1 MTSVNTPETEAPS
14 LPAILALGEI
24 LWDLFEDGRRLGG
37 APLNFGAHARELG
50 HPVSLI
56 SALGADA
63 LGAEA
68 ADLIGSLGL
77 DCRFLQTDHDL
88 PTGTARVRL
97 GPDGSPQFE
106 IPRPAAYDALETT
119 EQLID
124 QLGRSGHAWFYFG
137 SLFAAIPSGRATL
150 ERILDA
156 LDSTS
161 TFLDLN
167 LRPGCDMPD
176 LVTEL
181 LWRADVVKLN
191 AAELAQVQSL
201 TGLPRSLELFC
212 PAAARRFGWRAL
224 AVTLGSRGC
233 AIWAEGRYAEAPA
246 HPVIVVDTVGAGDA
260 FSAAFLHGLSQRW
273 PAARIADF
281 ANRKA
286 AGVAGRPGAL
296 PDSSPVDSTP

>member
-1 MTSVNTPETEAPS
+1 VNKRASEPPA

-50 HPVSLI
+50 HAVSLI
-56 SALGADA
+56 SALGTDA
-63 LGAEA
+63 LGTEA
-68 ADLIGSLGL
+68 ANLIGSLGL
-77 DCRFLQTDHDL
+77 DGRFLQTNHDL

-97 GPDGSPQFE
+97 GPDGSPQFD
-106 IPRPAAYDALETT
+106 IPRPAAYDALEVT

-124 QLGRSGHAWFYFG
+124 QLGRSEHAWFYFG
-137 SLFAAIPSGRATL
+137 SLFAATPSGRATL

-156 LDSTS
+156 LGSAS

-181 LWRADVVKLN
+181 LGYADVVKLN
-191 AAELAQVQSL
+191 AAELARVQAL
-201 TGLPRSLELFC
+201 TGLPRSLEPFC
-212 PAAARRFGWRAL
+212 QSAARRFGWRAL
-224 AVTLGSRGC
+224 AVTLGNRGC
-233 AIWAEGRYAEAPA
+233 AIWTEGRYAEAPA
-246 HPVIVVDTVGAGDA
+246 YPVTVVDTVGTGDA
-260 FSAAFLHGLSQRW
+260 FSAAFVHGLSQCW
-273 PAARIADF
+273 SAARIADF

-286 AGVAGRPGAL
+286 AKVAGRAGAL
-296 PDSSPVDSTP
+296 PHSCHAD